1 MGMGG
6 GAGAQAPSLEER
18 ARFFMQANPGA
29 SRSQIY
35 DMARS
40 GLSPMQ
46 YENYSIGQKMV
57 RGDGKNDPGAMA
69 DVRRYG
75 MQMSNLAQGGL
86 LARGMGQLNQ
96 ALNTPAMAPGLQARM
111 GARMGVAM
119 TPEQQAAMEQQAA
132 LQQASTRVGLTNQ
145 TRQGL
150 VNAQRDMRFGGIN
163 V

>member
-6 GAGAQAPSLEER
+6 GGGAAPPAGLT
-18 ARFFMQANPGA
+18 
-29 SRSQIY
+29 
-35 DMARS
+35 
-40 GLSPMQ
+40 PMQ
-46 YENYSIGQKMV
+46 QRNFNISKDMV
-57 RGDGKNDPGAMA
+57 RGNAKYGDPGAMA
-69 DVRRYG
+69 DVRQYG

-163 V
+163 T